1 MGRTMEISV
10 EISMYPL
17 KDGYV
22 PAIEDFI
29 TGLNQY
35 DDIEVTTNLMSTQVF
50 GPADVVFAALQ
61 EQMARVHDAYGKS
74 VFVCKFVNGD
84 LNH

>member
-1 MGRTMEISV
+1 MEISV

-17 KDGYV
+17 KDGYM

-29 TGLNQY
+29 SGLHGYEELTIN
-35 DDIEVTTNLMSTQVF
+35 TNAMSTQVF
-50 GPADVVFAALQ
+50 GPAELVFKALQ
-61 EQMARVHDAYGKS
+61 EQMTRVHDAYGKS
-74 VFVCKFVNGD
+74 VFVCKFLNGD

>member
-1 MGRTMEISV
+1 MEISV

-22 PAIEDFI
+22 PAIKDFI
-29 TGLNQY
+29 MGLNQY
-35 DDIEVTTNLMSTQVF
+35 DELEVRTNPMSTQLF
-50 GPADVVFAALQ
+50 GPATLVFTALQ
-61 EQMARVHDAYGKS
+61 EQMARVHDTYGKS

-84 LNH
+84 VSH